1 MRALWRIATL
11 SVTPLVLL
19 VFIGRSRSEPSPAF
33 RLIIQKLIDSGHL
46 QEAQDKL
53 RAEVA
58 ARGET
63 SETTFLEG
71 LILFREKRY
80 EESLKNAEHSLALG
94 LHEPEVYKLV
104 AFNGVVLDR
113 LQIVEPALK
122 AALDLAP
129 NDSTVHFHLGLLYFT
144 TNRFA
149 MAEGEF
155 QRVIQID
162 PNYVKAY
169 DMLGQAQEE
178 VEKEG
183 TALETYR
190 RAIELTER
198 QSLRDE
204 SAYLHLAKLLWVK
217 NQYQESLAPAKKAV
231 ELNPKSAEAYFVLGR
246 VLAKLGEETEAE
258 KALRRSTQIDP
269 RDGEAYYLLS
279 RLYVKQ
285 GRQKEAAEALEVFKS
300 VTRNG
305 EQKTGKTLSLPVQ

>member
-1 MRALWRIATL
+1 MRV
-11 SVTPLVLL
+11 SQELVLSCFA
-19 VFIGRSRSEPSPAF
+19 VFVLSSFDSKPQIQPSPAS
-33 RLIIQKLIDSGHL
+33 RQIIQKLIDSGHL
-46 QEAQDKL
+46 QEARDKL
-53 RAEVA
+53 QAEVA

-63 SETTFLEG
+63 SETIFLEG
-71 LILFREKRY
+71 LILFKEKRY
-80 EESLKNAEHSLALG
+80 EESLNKAERSLALG
-94 LHEPEVYKLV
+94 LREPEVYKLI

-113 LQIVEPALK
+113 LKIVEPALK
-122 AALDLAP
+122 TALNLAP

-149 MAEGEF
+149 MAESQF
-155 QRVIQID
+155 QKVIELN
-162 PNYVKAY
+162 PSYMKAY

-178 VEKEG
+178 VEKEDA
-183 TALETYR
+183 ALGTYR
-190 RAIELTER
+190 KAIELTEQ

-217 NQYQESLAPAKKAV
+217 NQYQESLAPAQKAV
-231 ELNPKSAEAYFVLGR
+231 EINPGSAEAHFVLGR
-246 VLAKLGEETEAE
+246 LLAKLGKEIEAE

-269 RDGEAYYLLS
+269 KYGEAYYLLS

-305 EQKTGKTLSLPVQ
+305 EQKSGKTPSLPVQ